1 MPKQARLRL
10 RLRPGVKLVCE
21 VQGDS
26 LVLTPEHPAAEL
38 PRLIEDPR
46 SGLRITKSPAG
57 TQVTSQ
63 DVRAAL
69 QELPALRRF
78 ALSWFRTT
86 SARRICRGS

>member
-1 MPKQARLRL
+1 MPRQTRLAL

-38 PRLIEDPR
+38 PRLIQDPK

-57 TQVTSQ
+57 TQVNSQ

-69 QELPALRRF
+69 LDFP
-78 ALSWFRTT
+78 
-86 SARRICRGS
+86 